1 MKQAFAVLV
10 ALSLAGSHAWAQMT
24 PPTKGQSDPQV
35 QGVPSDTRMPQGK
48 EVQGKI
54 KDLDRSKKTVML
66 EDGTKLT
73 IPEIVKVTPSAL
85 KKGAMVIATYEE
97 KDGQKVVTSILIQ
110 PQSKS

>member
-1 MKQAFAVLV
+1 MKQAFAVLL
-10 ALSLAGSHAWAQMT
+10 ALSITGAYVWAQMT
-24 PPTKGQSDPQV
+24 PPASGQSGPQM
-35 QGVPSDTRMPQGK
+35 QGAPSDSGLPQDK

-54 KDLDRSKKTVML
+54 KDLDPSKKTLTL

-73 IPEIVKVTPSAL
+73 IPEAVKVTPGAL

-97 KDGQKVVTSILIQ
+97 KAGQKVVTSILVQ